1 MKAKALMA
9 LSAVVKK
16 LPNPHHDMRVGIND
30 QPPRFAEDAAL
41 RFQRLALQILLGF
54 SLADSS
60 RLFSQSTNPS

>member
-1 MKAKALMA
+1 
-9 LSAVVKK
+9 
-16 LPNPHHDMRVGIND
+16 MRVGIND